1 MAMDDCGR
9 RAVRGVILGAA
20 GLIVAA
26 ALAFAVHAAGAI
38 DGTYVGQAALMS
50 GNNGSICKS
59 FSASM
64 SVANDHLT
72 YVHGGGYAVINADVG
87 PDGSFSGSAPLK
99 GTRFVEMLKG
109 KVTGGTIDADVGNPS
124 CSFHLL
130 LKKA

>member
-1 MAMDDCGR
+1 
-9 RAVRGVILGAA
+9 
-20 GLIVAA
+20 VAA

-64 SVANDHLT
+64 TVATDHLT
-72 YVHGGGYAVINADVG
+72 DVHGGGYTVINTDVG
-87 PDGSFSGSAPLK
+87 ADGSFSGSAPLK
-99 GTRFVEMLKG
+99 GTRFTEMLKR
-109 KVTGGTIDADVGNPS
+109 KVTGGTIDADVGSPN

-130 LKKA
+130 LKKS